1 MHQKPNWIK
10 GFQLGTKAAEQNA
23 NPHRAESAMLGQIFQ
38 LLHQFALD
46 AFALLLTVLCG
57 APAEPPAP
65 AESPEQAHVQ
75 MQSAASRS
83 PHAFQARLAQHGIE
97 LPSQV

>member
-1 MHQKPNWIK
+1 
-10 GFQLGTKAAEQNA
+10 
-23 NPHRAESAMLGQIFQ
+23 MLGQIIQ

-57 APAEPPAP
+57 APAEPPPP
-65 AESPEQAHVQ
+65 AESPEQAQV
-75 MQSAASRS
+75 QSAPSRS
-83 PHAFQARLAQHGIE
+83 PHAFQARLAQHHIE